1 MAGPPS
7 APRADG
13 LDDDLAAQREV
24 RQKVHRAATAFAA
37 LDGATQ
43 EDLDRIVRAMAKAGS
58 GAAESLA
65 RLAVEETGYGVYEDK
80 VVKNLYNTEF
90 VADWMLQQRTKG
102 VLWVDEPNRVTAI
115 GTPMGVIAGLIPV
128 TNPTSTVLFK
138 SLAAVKAGNTIVH
151 APHPRA
157 VRCSQAAAE
166 VMADAALRAGAPEG
180 VVECLTIPDLSAT
193 GALMSHDDVSLVLAT
208 GGGAM
213 VRAAYRAGKPCIAV
227 GPGNV
232 PAYVDASVADPAEA
246 AEMIIAS
253 KSFDNGTACVAEQSI
268 VAHRSISAALG
279 EGLVA
284 AGLHWMDH
292 DQASALERVLF
303 TPRGGLDPDNVG
315 QRATVLADRAGF
327 AVPDTTRALGV
338 RLDRVG
344 VDELLSREILGPVL
358 SVYEVDDVE
367 AGYARAREVLALDGE
382 GHTVAIHAEDP
393 IVQAQFSRLPAGRLV
408 VNSPALFGGMGF
420 SCAMDPSFQ
429 IGTGTWSGSMYSDN
443 ITPLHLIN
451 IKRLAHEV
459 RPWRSV
465 RDIGRR
471 R

>member
-1 MAGPPS
+1 MASVDYGRRS
-7 APRADG
+7 DG
-13 LDDDLAAQREV
+13 IDNDLAAQQEV
-24 RQKVHRAATAFAA
+24 RRKVRRVREAFDA

-43 EDLDRIVRAMAKAGS
+43 DDLDRIVAAMARAGS
-58 GAAESLA
+58 AAAKKLA
-65 RLAVEETGYGVYEDK
+65 RLAVDETDYGVYEDK
-80 VVKNLYNTEF
+80 IVKNLYNTEF

-138 SLAAVKAGNTIVH
+138 SLAALKAGNTIVH

-157 VRCSQAAAE
+157 VGCSSAAAE
-166 VMADAALRAGAPEG
+166 VVADAALKAGAPEG
-180 VVECLTIPDLSAT
+180 VVECLTIPDLDAT
-193 GALMSHDDVSLVLAT
+193 GALMSHEDVSLVLAT

-232 PAYVDASVADPAEA
+232 PAYVDSSVADPAEA

-268 VAHRSISAALG
+268 VAHRSIMGALG
-279 EGLVA
+279 EGLEA
-284 AGLHWMDH
+284 AGLHWMSD
-292 DQASALERVLF
+292 DEARALERVLF
-303 TPRGGLDPDNVG
+303 TARGALNPDAVG
-315 QRATVLADRAGF
+315 KLATELARRSGF
-327 AVPDTTRALGV
+327 AVPPGTRALGV

-344 VDELLSREILGPVL
+344 VDEPLSREILGPVL
-358 SVYEVDDVE
+358 SVYEVVDAD

-393 IVQAQFSRLPAGRLV
+393 KVHAQFSRLPAGRLV

-465 RDIGRR
+465 REIGS
-471 R
+471 